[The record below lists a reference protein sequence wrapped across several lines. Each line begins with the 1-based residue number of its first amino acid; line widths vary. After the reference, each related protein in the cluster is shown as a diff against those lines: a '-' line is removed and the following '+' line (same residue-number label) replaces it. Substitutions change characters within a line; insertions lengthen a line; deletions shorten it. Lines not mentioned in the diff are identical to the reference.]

1 MSGKSIQSL
10 LHNVSAVLKLPVL
23 LFNQHL
29 KPIASS
35 KADAAGTLSDYEG
48 IFQKE
53 TERGSPVFQRFPTN
67 KPIRYFRSILM
78 KKNAAS
84 SLSAG

>member
-1 MSGKSIQSL
+1 M
-10 LHNVSAVLKLPVL
+10 HNVSAVLKLPVL

-35 KADAAGTLSDYEG
+35 KADAAGTLSHYEG

-53 TERGSPVFQRFPTN
+53 TGQGSPVFQRFPTN

>member
-1 MSGKSIQSL
+1 
-10 LHNVSAVLKLPVL
+10 VSAVLKLPVL

-48 IFQKE
+48 IFQKGNR
-53 TERGSPVFQRFPTN
+53 TGLTCFSTIPDKQTYSVF
-67 KPIRYFRSILM
+67 PIYTHE
-78 KKNAAS
+78 KKC
-84 SLSAG
+84 GF

>member
-1 MSGKSIQSL
+1 M
-10 LHNVSAVLKLPVL
+10 HNVSAVLKLPVL

-35 KADAAGTLSDYEG
+35 KADAAGTLSHYEG
-48 IFQKE
+48 IFQKGNR
-53 TERGSPVFQRFPTN
+53 TGLTCFSTLPDKQTYSVF
-67 KPIRYFRSILM
+67 PIYTHE
-78 KKNAAS
+78 KNAAS